1 MKATKTPAECFAA
14 DLKGVYDTVQDE
26 TLATLAQAREYQLAA
41 RALMDLEAARLARK
55 LGGDAVRVRT
65 LKAQAADRAEKV
77 RALDVEAQIAAV
89 RMPPLQMTDTLL
101 HGRVTDQSLN
111 RVAGVSVQLVNA
123 KGEAVPGVSEARTDA
138 QGYYAFVLKPEQA
151 QALADEKLAVAVASG
166 DQKLRPA
173 QAELAL
179 APGATAV
186 REIRLSDAELV
197 RLNLR
202 PAARGTPATRP
213 PAGEPGTS
221 TPLENV
227 RGIGPVRA
235 KQLRAAGI
243 PDLEAL
249 LNTDMK
255 TLVKIMGFDAHVS
268 REEAEKLLKAARAA
282 AKKKTAPSVPRK
294 SAARGKKK

>member
-1 MKATKTPAECFAA
+1 MKSTKTPAERFAT

-41 RALMDLEAARLARK
+41 RALMDLEASRLARK

-89 RMPPLQMTDTLL
+89 RMPQLEMTDTLL

-138 QGYYAFVLKPEQA
+138 QGYYAFVLKPDQA
-151 QALADEKLAVAVASG
+151 QALADQKLAVAVASG

-173 QAELAL
+173 QAELTL

-186 REIRLSDAELV
+186 RELRLSDADLV

-202 PAARGTPATRP
+202 PATRGTRP

-235 KQLRAAGI
+235 KRLRAAGI

-282 AKKKTAPSVPRK
+282 AKKKTAPTAPRK
-294 SAARGKKK
+294 STPGKKSK